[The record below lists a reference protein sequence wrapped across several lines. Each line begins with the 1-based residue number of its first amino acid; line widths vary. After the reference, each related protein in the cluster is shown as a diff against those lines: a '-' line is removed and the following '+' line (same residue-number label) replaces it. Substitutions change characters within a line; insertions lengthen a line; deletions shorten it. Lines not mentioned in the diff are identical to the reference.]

1 MNASTQ
7 WLRDGHRLLLDG
19 GMGQELAA
27 RGLEVKDGLWS
38 ARALLDSPEAVL
50 AVHRDFVAA
59 GADVIT
65 ANSYAA
71 TRRRL
76 DPSGIAD
83 GFVRCN
89 RVAGALARHAAD
101 EADRNVLVAGSLPPI
116 HGSYRPDRVRP
127 VDEIEPFY
135 REQAIILADSVDL
148 FLCET
153 MSTAAEAVAAARG
166 AAATGLPVWVS
177 WTVADD
183 GSGLL
188 RSGETVRHAIDSL
201 RGIAVEALLL
211 NCSMPESVEAALPAL
226 AEHAGRAFGAYAN
239 GFSAIDASFDV
250 ADGAHVPDRRKELTP
265 ERYAEHA
272 QCWLDAGASI
282 VGGCCEVGPTHI
294 AKLREKLELLQPT
307 RNWEKARMAE

>member
-1 MNASTQ
+1 MKASTRNLQ
-7 WLRDGHRLLLDG
+7 DGQTILLDG

-27 RGLEVKDGLWS
+27 RGLETSDGLWS
-38 ARALLDSPEAVL
+38 ARALVDHPEAVVT
-50 AVHRDFVAA
+50 VHRDFIIA

-76 DPSGIAD
+76 DSADIED

-89 RVAGALARHAAD
+89 RAAGKLARQAAD
-101 EADRNVLVAGSLPPI
+101 EADREVLVAGSLPPI

-127 VDEIEPFY
+127 LEEIEPLY
-135 REQAIILADSVDL
+135 REQAVILAEYVDL
-148 FLCET
+148 FICET
-153 MSTAAEAVAAARG
+153 MSTAAEALAAARG
-166 AAATGLPVWVS
+166 AASTGLPVWVS

-188 RSGETVRHAIDSL
+188 RSGETVREAVESL
-201 RGIAVEALLL
+201 DGVEVEALLF

-239 GFSAIDASFDV
+239 GFSAIEAGFEV
-250 ADGAHVPDRRKELTP
+250 ADGANVQNRREELTP
-265 ERYAEHA
+265 ARYAEHA
-272 QCWLDAGASI
+272 RRWLDVGASI
-282 VGGCCEVGPTHI
+282 VGGCCEVGPAHI
-294 AKLREKLELLQPT
+294 AELRRVIDQSG
-307 RNWEKARMAE
+307 